1 MENKF
6 RAEIQKE
13 LERLN
18 VKPMEEAVK
27 KLSELPTY
35 EGEFSSNDVLVGVNM
50 VLVKMG
56 KEAVH
61 PSIMAYVDKE
71 AGAKLGG
78 KEV

>member
-1 MENKF
+1 MKNKF
-6 RAEIQKE
+6 KLEIEKQ
-13 LERLN
+13 LGRLN
-18 VKPMEEAVK
+18 IKPLDEAVK

-56 KEAVH
+56 KDTISPGV
-61 PSIMAYVDKE
+61 MAYADKE
-71 AGAKLGG
+71 ANAKLGG